1 LFLLLYNAVPVTRAH
16 PFIIAIY
23 LSHVK
28 NCFAGRIIIMS
39 LLVQLLTMVN
49 PVRVL
54 ILSIL
59 TYLLCPWLL
68 KLINE
73 FRISKKFSKLPRL
86 PIIGPA
92 GWLLGNVDIYYY
104 TMRHLSV
111 AQGASK
117 WLFF

>member
-1 LFLLLYNAVPVTRAH
+1 MA
-16 PFIIAIY
+16 
-23 LSHVK
+23 
-28 NCFAGRIIIMS
+28 
-39 LLVQLLTMVN
+39 LLVQLLTLVN

-54 ILSIL
+54 ILAIL

-73 FRISKKFSKLPRL
+73 FRFSKKFSKLPRL

-92 GWLLGNVDIYYY
+92 GWLLGNLDIYYY

-117 WLFF
+117 WLLFSLVCDYRKITIRSCNSADQCSACD